1 MGTKSINF
9 TYDFSKD
16 EVRSLNEAIVTEIIK
31 SPILQ
36 TVFGRIE
43 TGIKNDR
50 AIGFVNTAIG
60 KMLKAPL
67 GCNPSV
73 STFGSMSTSQKV
85 WSPKGVAFRKEEC
98 KTDISGTLVQYLL
111 NSGIESYDLTNTEY
125 YAFFLDY
132 IKDNI
137 AKDVFRYAWFGNTA
151 ADTFANGGKLTN
163 GTDKTYYTQFDGIWK
178 QLAAIYT
185 ATTARK
191 TQLTGNPNGQTTAA
205 LQDSVLTGANALAS
219 FYAVHDAADIRLRL
233 QPNKVFMCTD
243 SVMKVTR
250 RELQLKG
257 SDTLMMKLI
266 EGVEVPTIDGIPVI
280 VVPVWDELIRA
291 DFYNGTTYDSPH
303 RILLTTTDNL
313 ALGFQGNG
321 AFEEFDVF
329 FDKKSKLNIIEGE
342 DAMDA
347 KVLRNDLIQVGI

>member
-1 MGTKSINF
+1 MAKSIDF

-16 EVRSLNEAIVTEIIK
+16 EVKSLNEAIITEIIK

-43 TGIKNDR
+43 TGIKNDK

-67 GCNPSV
+67 GCNPSG
-73 STFGSMSTSQKV
+73 STFGSMTTAQKV
-85 WSPKGVAFRKEEC
+85 WAPKGLAFRKEEC
-98 KTDISGTLVQYLL
+98 KTDIAGTLVQYML
-111 NSGIESYDLTNTEY
+111 NSGIESYDLTSTEY
-125 YAFFLDY
+125 YAFFLQY
-132 IKDNI
+132 IKDNL
-137 AKDVFRYAWFGNTA
+137 AKDVFRYAWFGDTA

-163 GTDKTYYTQFDGIWK
+163 GTDKLYYTQFNGVWK
-178 QLAAIYT
+178 QLTAIYG
-185 ATTARK
+185 ATPARK
-191 TQLTGNPNGQTTAA
+191 TQLTGNPNGQATAA

-219 FYAVHDAADIRLRL
+219 FYAVHDGADIQLRM

-243 SVMKVTR
+243 SIMKMAK
-250 RELQLKG
+250 RELQSKG
-257 SDTLMMKLI
+257 SDTVMMKLI
-266 EGVEVPTIDGIPVI
+266 EGVNVDTIDGIPVI
-280 VVPVWDELIRA
+280 VVNTWDQLIRS
-291 DFYNGTTYDSPH
+291 DYYNGTTYDSPH
-303 RILLTTTDNL
+303 RLLLTTTDNL
-313 ALGFQGNG
+313 ALGFQGDG

-347 KVLRNDLIQVGI
+347 KVLRDDLVQVGI